1 MSIFCEIPSSSRL
14 SSPWRLVCPLSAM
27 ITSGPHLPETASK
40 TFLEAHP
47 GSNTQC
53 EWAPAVSS
61 TVILG
66 YPKVSIVPKS
76 KYL

>member
-14 SSPWRLVCPLSAM
+14 SSPWRFVSPLSAM
-27 ITSGPHLPETASK
+27 ITSGPHLPETTSK

-47 GSNTQC
+47 GSSTQC
-53 EWAPAVSS
+53 EWASAVLS
-61 TVILG
+61 TVLLDNFSVNMILR
-66 YPKVSIVPKS
+66 S